1 MRVLGTTEM
10 KCCQIVVDDCQLPCT
25 AQEFH
30 TRYSKLGSEL
40 LGDCD
45 LMPGRKGDTECLLLF
60 FVLADCS
67 VSHYSALS
75 LIRSSAVAFN
85 STNVLLFV

>member
-10 KCCQIVVDDCQLPCT
+10 KCCQIVVDDCKLPCS

-30 TRYSKLGSEL
+30 NRYSKLGSEL

-45 LMPGRKGDTECLLLF
+45 LMPGREGDTCTECLLLSL
-60 FVLADCS
+60 VLADCEFR
-67 VSHYSALS
+67 V
-75 LIRSSAVAFN
+75 
-85 STNVLLFV
+85 